1 MKTNF
6 ILLLILLL
14 TVSIGNAQSIDT
26 ENVVVKSSEIV
37 SVEKV
42 EKQDTL
48 KTVEVKNEL
57 IDTAEFEAILARTTS
72 DIRSY
77 LNRERN
83 ISNIGLLFPSI
94 EKRVKA

>member
-6 ILLLILLL
+6 IILLILLL
-14 TVSIGNAQSIDT
+14 TVSVGNAQSGDI
-26 ENVVVKSSEIV
+26 ENVVVKTSEIV
-37 SVEKV
+37 SVEDNA
-42 EKQDTL
+42 KQVTVD
-48 KTVEVKNEL
+48 TVEEDNTL
-57 IDTAEFEAILARTTS
+57 IDTVEFEAILARTTS

-83 ISNIGLLFPSI
+83 ISNIGLLFPTI

>member
-6 ILLLILLL
+6 IILLILLL
-14 TVSIGNAQSIDT
+14 TVSLGNAQSEKNEKLVIET
-26 ENVVVKSSEIV
+26 SEIS
-37 SVEKV
+37 SVENNT
-42 EKQDTL
+42 KQDIVE
-48 KTVEVKNEL
+48 TVEEDNLL
-57 IDTAEFEAILARTTS
+57 IDNEEFQAIMARTTS

-83 ISNIGLLFPSI
+83 ISNIGLMFPSM

>member
-6 ILLLILLL
+6 IILLILLL
-14 TVSIGNAQSIDT
+14 TVSVGNAQSVDS
-26 ENVVVKSSEIV
+26 ENVVVKTSEIV
-37 SVEKV
+37 SVEDNA
-42 EKQDTL
+42 KQVTVD
-48 KTVEVKNEL
+48 TVEEDNTL
-57 IDTAEFEAILARTTS
+57 IDTVEFEAILARTTS

-83 ISNIGLLFPSI
+83 ISNIGLLFPTI

>member
-6 ILLLILLL
+6 IILLILLL
-14 TVSIGNAQSIDT
+14 TVSVGNAQST
-26 ENVVVKSSEIV
+26 NNENVIVKTNEIV
-37 SVEKV
+37 SVEEDSKL
-42 EKQDTL
+42 DTV
-48 KTVEVKNEL
+48 KTVEQESKL
-57 IDTAEFEAILARTTS
+57 IDAVEFQAILARTTS

-83 ISNIGLLFPSI
+83 ISNIGLLFPTI

>member
-6 ILLLILLL
+6 IILLILLL
-14 TVSIGNAQSIDT
+14 TVSVGNAQSVDS
-26 ENVVVKSSEIV
+26 ENVAVKTSEIV
-37 SVEKV
+37 SVEDNA
-42 EKQDTL
+42 KQDAVN
-48 KTVEVKNEL
+48 TVEEDNTL
-57 IDTAEFEAILARTTS
+57 IDTVEFEAILARTTS

-83 ISNIGLLFPSI
+83 ISNIGLLFPTI

>member
-6 ILLLILLL
+6 IILLILLL
-14 TVSIGNAQSIDT
+14 TVSVGNAQSVDS
-26 ENVVVKSSEIV
+26 ENVAVKTSEIV
-37 SVEKV
+37 SVEDT
-42 EKQDTL
+42 EKRVTVDTVDEDN
-48 KTVEVKNEL
+48 TL
-57 IDTAEFEAILARTTS
+57 IDTVEFEAILARTTS

-83 ISNIGLLFPSI
+83 ISNIGLLFPTI

>member
-6 ILLLILLL
+6 IILLILLL
-14 TVSIGNAQSIDT
+14 TVAVGNAQSGDSD
-26 ENVVVKSSEIV
+26 NVVVKTSKIV
-37 SVEKV
+37 SVEDDK
-42 EKQDTL
+42 KLDTVN
-48 KTVEVKNEL
+48 TVDDNNTL
-57 IDTAEFEAILARTTS
+57 IDTVEFEAILARTTS

-83 ISNIGLLFPSI
+83 ISNISLLFPTI